1 MNAAKGIS
9 GSFRYPSADIS
20 VTSAQCWLLRAFH
33 HSG

>member
-20 VTSAQCWLLRAFH
+20 VTSA
-33 HSG
+33 